1 MWRTPNSF
9 RDLPMRSLTARL
21 SAAAAVFS
29 LAPAMVPTLAHA
41 AAPAPDVA
49 WDLVRDLTTQVGPR
63 PAGSPAEARAR
74 EWAAARLKQLGFQNV
89 AIEPF
94 TMRAYR
100 RGIDKAELVGFAA
113 QPLAITALGY
123 SGATPEAG
131 ITAPL
136 VYFPSLAALEAAPDG
151 SLAGKIAF
159 IDHAMAPT
167 QDGSGYGPYGNV
179 RRKGPGVAV
188 AKGAL
193 AVVIRSVGTDKHRNP
208 HTGVISWAK
217 GVKPIPAGAVSN
229 PDTDQIARLAATGQP
244 LKLHLTLTGQIIDN
258 APSGNVVGELPG
270 RDPSLPPV
278 LVACHLDSWDLGT
291 GAIDDG
297 AGCAIVAGAALGV
310 QTSGPDGGKPLR
322 TIRVLFAGS
331 EEVGGFGGEAYAQ
344 KHGKEPH
351 ALAMESDFGADR
363 VWRVITNFAPS
374 ADAVK
379 ARLLAALNPLGVV
392 PGDGTANGGEDVG
405 AIIAAQKLPVVDLN
419 QDGTHYFDLHH
430 TPDDTLDKID
440 PATLAQNVAAW
451 QSTLAIVANEPGPI
465 AAR

>member
-21 SAAAAVFS
+21 SAAAAVLS
-29 LAPAMVPTLAHA
+29 LVPSLAHA
-41 AAPAPDVA
+41 AAPDSDVA
-49 WDLVRDLTTQVGPR
+49 WDLVRDLTTQIGPR

-74 EWAAARLKQLGFQNV
+74 EWAAARLKALGFQKV

-100 RGIDKAELVGFAA
+100 RGTDKAELVGFAA

-136 VYFPSLAALEAAPDG
+136 VYFPSLDALKAAPDG

-179 RRKGPGVAV
+179 RRQGPGVAV

-208 HTGVISWAK
+208 HTGAIMWPK
-217 GVKPIPAGAVSN
+217 GIKPIPAGAVSN
-229 PDTDQIARLAATGQP
+229 PDADQIARLAATGQA
-244 LKLHLTLTGQIIDN
+244 LSLHLTLTGQIVDG
-258 APSGNVVGELPG
+258 APSGNVIGELPG
-270 RDPSLPPV
+270 RDPSLPVV

-297 AGCAIVAGAALGV
+297 AGCAIVTAAALRA
-310 QTSGPDGGKPLR
+310 QAGGALR

-331 EEVGGFGGEAYAQ
+331 EELGGFGGEAYA
-344 KHGKEPH
+344 KAHGKEPH

-363 VWRVITNFAPS
+363 VWRVTTNFAPA

-379 ARLLAALNPLGVV
+379 ARLTAALNPIGVV
-392 PGDGTANGGEDVG
+392 PHDGAADGGEDVG

-440 PATLAQNVAAW
+440 PAMLAQNVEAW
-451 QSTLAIVANEPGPI
+451 TRTLAILANEPGPI
-465 AAR
+465 AVK

>member
-1 MWRTPNSF
+1 M
-9 RDLPMRSLTARL
+9 SLFTARL
-21 SAAAAVFS
+21 PVAAAA
-29 LAPAMVPTLAHA
+29 LAILPAFAAHA
-41 AAPAPDVA
+41 TAPTTDVA
-49 WDLVRDLTTQVGPR
+49 WDLVRDLTTQIGPR

-74 EWAAARLKQLGFQNV
+74 EWAAARLKSLGFQNV

-100 RGIDKAELVGFAA
+100 RGTDKAELVGFAA

-123 SGATPEAG
+123 SGATPDAG

-136 VYFPSLAALEAAPDG
+136 VYFPTLAALEAAPDG
-151 SLAGKIAF
+151 ALAGKIAF
-159 IDHAMAPT
+159 IDHAMVPT

-208 HTGVISWAK
+208 HTGAIMWPK
-217 GVKPIPAGAVSN
+217 GIKPIPAGAVAN
-229 PDTDQIARLAATGQP
+229 PDADQIARLAATGQP
-244 LKLHLTLTGQIIDN
+244 LRLHLTLTGQIIDN
-258 APSGNVVGELPG
+258 APSGNVVADLPG
-270 RDPSLPPV
+270 RDPTLPVV

-297 AGCAIVAGAALGV
+297 AGCAIVTAAALRA
-310 QTSGPDGGKPLR
+310 QSGGAPGGTLR

-331 EEVGGFGGEAYAQ
+331 EELGGFGGEAYAQ

-363 VWRVITNFAPS
+363 VWRVTTNFAPAS
-374 ADAVK
+374 DAVK
-379 ARLLAALNPLGVV
+379 NRIIAALNPLGVV
-392 PGDGTANGGEDVG
+392 PHDGPADGGEDVG

-440 PATLAQNVAAW
+440 PALLAQNVQAW
-451 QSTLAIVANEPGPI
+451 ENTLAIVANEAGPI